1 MYRKLR
7 TGIALSSIAVLLL
20 LFLGTIAI
28 VYATS
33 YRETMHTEQE
43 MLSRYAEAYWKNGNP
58 EESVL
63 LPPVAP
69 PPGDEPPAAAPQ
81 VSGQFYSVEL
91 DADRQA
97 VSLHNP
103 DSQKIVDS
111 ELIAMAQR
119 TSMHQPRNE

>member
-7 TGIALSSIAVLLL
+7 IKIALSSIAVLLA

-33 YRETMHTEQE
+33 YRETMRAEQE

-63 LPPVAP
+63 LPPVLTIHLSSQSFSLCRTAVTVPVKVCSGFVP
-69 PPGDEPPAAAPQ
+69 P
-81 VSGQFYSVEL
+81 
-91 DADRQA
+91 
-97 VSLHNP
+97 N
-103 DSQKIVDS
+103 
-111 ELIAMAQR
+111 
-119 TSMHQPRNE
+119 T

>member
-7 TGIALSSIAVLLL
+7 IKIALFSIAVLLA

-33 YRETMHTEQE
+33 YRETMRAEQE
-43 MLSRYAEAYWKNGNP
+43 MLSRYTEAYWKNGNP

-91 DADRQA
+91 DVEGQA
-97 VSLHNP
+97 SSLHNP
-103 DSQKIVDS
+103 DSQKIADS

-119 TSMHQPRNE
+119 IADGNTEMA